1 MKNKRKVLN
10 KLKPALPFTYKD
22 FFANIDFTHIFKNI
36 DVTHIFKN
44 IWNYFQIDY
53 FGRNISENK
62 EKNSK
67 KKNEKEG
74 HVGVKGRGKGKGKG
88 KGKGTGTGRGKNDD
102 VTFDD
107 ADDYQYK
114 VSLLSEL
121 DAEHEAYLQHHPI
134 GEI

>member
-1 MKNKRKVLN
+1 M
-10 KLKPALPFTYKD
+10 
-22 FFANIDFTHIFKNI
+22 
-36 DVTHIFKN
+36 
-44 IWNYFQIDY
+44 
-53 FGRNISENK
+53 E
-62 EKNSK
+62 SK

-88 KGKGTGTGRGKNDD
+88 KGTGRGKIDD

-134 GEI
+134 GEM